1 MPLLCL
7 PCRKSGKKE
16 EDIVGA
22 ESSTEPARPVELHQ
36 DPQLSKQQQKALK
49 RAKERD
55 AAWEAIDKK
64 QLERQWNLGNEVQYH
79 PGTMQA

>member
-1 MPLLCL
+1 MPLPCL
-7 PCRKSGKKE
+7 LCRKSGKKGE
-16 EDIVGA
+16 TVVGA
-22 ESSTEPARPVELHQ
+22 ESSTEPARPVELNQ
-36 DPQLSKQQQKALK
+36 APQLSKQQQKALK